1 VIDYA
6 RGQNGRRVVAVEQDM
21 AGTQKWQ
28 DWASF
33 ALGLWLAVSPWM
45 AGYAEHDVATANSV
59 IVGLVL
65 ALGSHF
71 ECVACDDAPAEWIN
85 LAVGLWL
92 VCAPFTLSFGSNV
105 AIVNSVVVGISVAV
119 LAASALSLDKQIGK
133 LWHKAH

>member
-1 VIDYA
+1 MKGYA
-6 RGQNGRRVVAVEQDM
+6 GPPNGHPVVAVQQHM
-21 AGTQKWQ
+21 AATEKWQ

-45 AGYAEHDVATANSV
+45 AGYAEHDAATANAV
-59 IVGLVL
+59 IVGLAL

-92 VCAPFTLSFGSNV
+92 VCAPFTLGFSSRVGM
-105 AIVNSVVVGISVAV
+105 ANSIVVGISVAA

-133 LWHKAH
+133 LWHRAH